1 VLEAV
6 AAPIERPDAPP
17 RVPVGA
23 QWTGLARDIRRRI
36 VAEDRLYDAALRRL
50 TAPLRERLRRYPGRC
65 LRQQMLADIV
75 TGWLNLPCR
84 DWRLSCDARLD
95 AKRASVVE
103 VRLVA
108 GTLQREDWDG
118 SEDDLGIQEMH
129 LDVDRARVS
138 LDGRCLATLS
148 LHAIARR
155 LQRHP
160 DGSIESLL
168 HEHRSDRHG
177 RPWRARG
184 GRGLQD
190 SD

>member
-1 VLEAV
+1 
-6 AAPIERPDAPP
+6 
-17 RVPVGA
+17 
-23 QWTGLARDIRRRI
+23 
-36 VAEDRLYDAALRRL
+36 
-50 TAPLRERLRRYPGRC
+50 
-65 LRQQMLADIV
+65 MLADIV

-168 HEHRSDRHG
+168 HDIG
-177 RPWRARG
+177 LIATAARG
-184 GRGLQD
+184 ALVAGGGYKIRTEADGGGWRGRAIVQVDKGQRQTALAVRTWLD
-190 SD
+190 R